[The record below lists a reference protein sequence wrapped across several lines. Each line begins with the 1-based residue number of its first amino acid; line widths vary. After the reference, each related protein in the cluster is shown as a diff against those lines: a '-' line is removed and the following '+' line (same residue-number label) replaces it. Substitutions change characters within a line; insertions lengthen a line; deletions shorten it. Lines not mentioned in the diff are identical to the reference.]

1 MAWGSTLWRR
11 VKVFRVALQVF
22 LDYRAARKKAAG
34 LPKEDQNL
42 LWDRIHHRNAERI
55 LAAITELEGLW
66 VKFGQYLSTRADVLP
81 EAYISMFRQLQDSL
95 PPRPI
100 AEVTA
105 TIEKQLGK
113 PLDELFSEFDRK
125 PLATAS
131 IAQVHRARMKDGR
144 DVVVKVQHQG
154 IKECVLQDLYN
165 ARVIVEWVAWAEPDY
180 DFGPVL
186 DEWCREVPQ
195 ELNFNQ
201 EAGMDISM
209 HALFFISFNYFY
221 FSSSPENTKKVAHNL
236 KSWTKDGTISIDPV
250 DVLLP
255 EVVQSA
261 EKVLILTYMDGVRIN
276 DVAGLDRLGVDKQA
290 AVETI
295 TRAYAHQIYIDGFFN
310 ADPHP
315 GNFLIS
321 TQPPF
326 RPILLDF
333 GLTKSISLP
342 FRQSLAK
349 MLLAAAEGDYSAL
362 LSAFSEMGL
371 VLKLDMPEEA
381 MEITNFF
388 FRRSLPAEESVAEMK
403 ELVKD
408 NDKRIQRLKSRM
420 DSKETLRTPVSAFP
434 TDSVFFMRVLGLLR
448 GLSSVLGARVVYLE
462 IMKPY
467 AEAVLYSGGRSNGG
481 NELPIFDSPLHS
493 QAEVKLHQLLREMH
507 KQQRILGVQVCAYKD
522 GKVIVDTAAGYLGK
536 YDPRPVRCD
545 SLFPVFSATK
555 GVTAALLH
563 WLADHGKLSLAEKI
577 SSIWPEFAENHKDAC
592 TVAHALNHTCG
603 LQNALYDVLR
613 KNPLAMCDW
622 SEMLKL
628 IAAAKPESPPGQD
641 QKYHALSFGWICGGI
656 AEKATGKTFQ
666 QLIEE
671 AFVTPLKVNGEFYVG
686 IPPGVEERLA
696 SLTLDPEELKN
707 IPAASAAALRTHLS
721 TLEVGTTS
729 DGVGPASLED
739 FLTNGSPLSVSSLP
753 SLFNMLFIRRATIP
767 AANGHFSARAL
778 ARFYA
783 TLASGGRVP
792 PGTSSSKPPL
802 GSHAHRPHLG
812 GSSSTAKRKKGSRI
826 TGKNCC
832 KTRSL
837 SSDLSGGQIHFQEE
851 EDAPAKIFT
860 SGDIHDAFVGGG
872 KYSGLVARDSEK
884 FGLGFWKLKTGD
896 TSAGAGKKMAF
907 GHSGIGGSFGY
918 CDPDNDFAVAITVN
932 KMTLGQ
938 VSGDIVRLVCSE
950 IGIPCPLAMERP
962 SQ

>member
-1 MAWGSTLWRR
+1 MAWGSALWRR

-100 AEVTA
+100 AEVSA

-113 PLDELFSEFDRK
+113 PLDELFLEFDRK
-125 PLATAS
+125 PFATAS

-201 EAGMDISM
+201 EAGTDISM
-209 HALFFISFNYFY
+209 HSLFFISFIYFY

-236 KSWTKDGTISIDPV
+236 KSWTKDGTINIDFV

-261 EKVLILTYMDGVRIN
+261 EKVLILTYMDGVHIN

-388 FRRSLPAEESVAEMK
+388 FRRSFPAEESVAEMK

-420 DSKETLRTPVSAFP
+420 DSKEALRTPVSAFP
-434 TDSVFFMRVLGLLR
+434 TDAVFFMRVLGLLR

-545 SLFPVFSATK
+545 SLFLVFSATK

-603 LQNALYDVLR
+603 LQNALYDVLS

-641 QKYHALSFGWICGGI
+641 QMYHGRSFGWICGGI

-671 AFVTPLKVNGEFYVG
+671 AFVTPLNVTGEFYVG

-696 SLTLDPEELKN
+696 SLTMDPEELKN
-707 IPAASAAALRTHLS
+707 IPAASHLS
-721 TLEVGTTS
+721 TLQVGSTS

-739 FLTNGSPLSVSSLP
+739 FLTNGSPLSLSSLP

-767 AANGHFSARAL
+767 SANGHFSARAL

-783 TLASGGRVP
+783 MLASGGRVP

-812 GSSSTAKRKKGSRI
+812 GSS
-826 TGKNCC
+826 
-832 KTRSL
+832 RSL

-872 KYSGLVARDSEK
+872 RYSGLVARDGEK
-884 FGLGFWKLKTGD
+884 FGLGFWKHKTAD
-896 TSAGAGKKMAF
+896 TGRKKMAF

-918 CDPDNDFAVAITVN
+918 CDPDNDFAMVITVN
-932 KMTLGQ
+932 KMTFGQ

>member
-100 AEVTA
+100 AEA
-105 TIEKQLGK
+105 TCFPQKQLGK

-201 EAGMDISM
+201 EA
-209 HALFFISFNYFY
+209 
-221 FSSSPENTKKVAHNL
+221 ENTKKVAHNL

-686 IPPGVEERLA
+686 IPP
-696 SLTLDPEELKN
+696 
-707 IPAASAAALRTHLS
+707 
-721 TLEVGTTS
+721 
-729 DGVGPASLED
+729 D

>member
-1 MAWGSTLWRR
+1 MAWGSALWRR

-66 VKFGQYLSTRADVLP
+66 VS
-81 EAYISMFRQLQDSL
+81 
-95 PPRPI
+95 
-100 AEVTA
+100 A

-113 PLDELFSEFDRK
+113 PLDELFLEFDRK
-125 PLATAS
+125 PFATAS

-154 IKECVLQDLYN
+154 IKECVLQRRDLILMPAIDRDSLVQDLYN

-201 EAGMDISM
+201 EA
-209 HALFFISFNYFY
+209 
-221 FSSSPENTKKVAHNL
+221 ENTKKVAHNL
-236 KSWTKDGTISIDPV
+236 KSWTKDGTINIDFV

-261 EKVLILTYMDGVRIN
+261 EKVLILTYMDGVHIN

-315 GNFLIS
+315 GE
-321 TQPPF
+321 
-326 RPILLDF
+326 
-333 GLTKSISLP
+333 
-342 FRQSLAK
+342 QSLAK

-388 FRRSLPAEESVAEMK
+388 FRRSFPAEESVAEMK

-420 DSKETLRTPVSAFP
+420 DSKEALRTPVSAFP
-434 TDSVFFMRVLGLLR
+434 TDAVFFMRVLGLLR

-545 SLFPVFSATK
+545 SLFLVFSATK

-603 LQNALYDVLR
+603 LQNALYDVLS

-641 QKYHALSFGWICGGI
+641 QMYHGRSFGWICGGI

-671 AFVTPLKVNGEFYVG
+671 AFVTPLNVTGEFYVG

-696 SLTLDPEELKN
+696 SLTMDPEELKN
-707 IPAASAAALRTHLS
+707 IPAASHLS
-721 TLEVGTTS
+721 TLQVGSTS

-739 FLTNGSPLSVSSLP
+739 FLTNGSPLSLSSLP

-767 AANGHFSARAL
+767 SANGHFSARAL

-783 TLASGGRVP
+783 MLASGGRVP

-812 GSSSTAKRKKGSRI
+812 GSS
-826 TGKNCC
+826 
-832 KTRSL
+832 RSL

-872 KYSGLVARDSEK
+872 RYSGLVARDGEK
-884 FGLGFWKLKTGD
+884 FGLGFWKHKTAD
-896 TSAGAGKKMAF
+896 TGRKKMAF

-918 CDPDNDFAVAITVN
+918 CDPDNDFAMVITVN
-932 KMTLGQ
+932 KMTFGQ